1 MTDRRKVKRLDYR
14 VLHTVGEKVYKEES
28 EVFRSA
34 SSTPTKSSEDDSAAK
49 TLDRSELYD
58 YQHVDEPFSN
68 ELSNLSLRLENIAMG
83 DAERVKLVSVQ
94 EALREDIDDYIEENA
109 FDNRSAIADID
120 SSITKIEE
128 LQMVV
133 SEEIKDLRRLGN
145 TPKLLDM

>member
-1 MTDRRKVKRLDYR
+1 MTDRRKGKRLDYR

-34 SSTPTKSSEDDSAAK
+34 LSTPTKSSEDDSAAET
-49 TLDRSELYD
+49 TLDQSELYD

-109 FDNRSAIADID
+109 FDNKSAIADID

-128 LQMVV
+128 LC
-133 SEEIKDLRRLGN
+133 SKYRSFR
-145 TPKLLDM
+145 KLN